1 MARMTGAMAL
11 LDAVTRHGVDT
22 IFGLPG
28 GQLDHF
34 FDALY
39 HASDR
44 VRLIGSRHEQG
55 AAYMAFGY
63 ARSTGRVGTYCVV
76 PGPGVL
82 NTTAALCTAYAC
94 NAPVLCLTGQI
105 PSNAIGRGNGELH
118 ELPDQLATLRTL
130 TKWSARIDHPAQV
143 SDVVDEAFTALTSGR
158 PRPVSV
164 EMPMDIM
171 ALEAEV
177 EPTRPLDRHG
187 PPVDIDAVV
196 RAAELIADAK
206 FPMIYVGSGAIE
218 AAADVQALAELLD
231 APVVSFRGGRGIV
244 SDDNDLGL
252 VLPAGYRLWPMVD
265 VLIGIGSR
273 LVEPLLHWNGSR
285 RPKVVRIDV
294 DPVEVQRHGAPDV
307 ALVTDAGAAL
317 RELLPRLETRAR
329 KSRRRRDVIR
339 DTKLAVAADIQRV
352 QPQLAYLQAIRDEL
366 PPDGIFCDEITQCG
380 FASWYGFPVYRPR
393 THINCGYQG
402 TLGYGF
408 ATAIGVKVAN
418 PLRPVVAIAGDGGF
432 MFNVQELATA
442 VRYNIGLVTVI
453 FNSNSFGNVK
463 RQQREW
469 FGDRLIA
476 SDLTNP
482 DFVKLAESFGAAGYR
497 ATSPNEL
504 RVALRRALAEPGPT
518 LIEVPVSDMASPWE
532 FILLPA
538 YSATDSVRP

>member
-1 MARMTGAMAL
+1 MSGAEAL
-11 LDAVTRHGVDT
+11 LEAVTRHGVDT

-39 HASDR
+39 HAEGK

-105 PSNAIGRGNGELH
+105 PSDAIGRGRGELH

-130 TKWSARIDHPAQV
+130 TKWAARINHPA
-143 SDVVDEAFTALTSGR
+143 EAPQIVAQAFYELTSGR
-158 PRPVSV
+158 PRPVSL

-171 ALEAEV
+171 ALVAEV
-177 EPTRPLDRHG
+177 GSVAPHAPAV
-187 PPVDIDAVV
+187 PVIDVDAVA
-196 RAAELIADAK
+196 RAAELIAAAR
-206 FPMIYVGSGAIE
+206 FPMIYVGGGAIE
-218 AAADVQALAELLD
+218 AAKEVLALAEMLD
-231 APVVSFRGGRGIV
+231 APVVSFRSGRGIV
-244 SDDNDLGL
+244 SDEHDLGL
-252 VLPAGYRLWPMVD
+252 TLPAGHQLWPKVD
-265 VLIGIGSR
+265 LLIGIGSR
-273 LVEPLLHWNGSR
+273 LLEPLGHWSGNS
-285 RPKVVRIDV
+285 RPKVVRIDI
-294 DPVEVQRHGAPDV
+294 DPVEVNRLGAPDV
-307 ALVTDAGAAL
+307 ALVGDACACL
-317 RELLPRLETRAR
+317 QELLPRIEKRLHRVR
-329 KSRRRRDVIR
+329 GRRE
-339 DTKLAVAADIQRV
+339 AVLSAKHASAQAFERV
-352 QPQLAYLQAIRDEL
+352 QPQLSYLQAIRSEL
-366 PPDGIFCDEITQCG
+366 PRDGIFCDEITQCG
-380 FASWYGFPVYRPR
+380 FASWYGFPIYRPR
-393 THINCGYQG
+393 SHINCGYQG

-408 ATAIGVKVAN
+408 ATALGVKVAH
-418 PLRPVVAIAGDGGF
+418 PHRPVVAIAGDGGF

-442 VRYNIGLVTVI
+442 VRYNIGLVTII
-453 FNSNSFGNVK
+453 FNSNSFGNVQ

-469 FGDRLIA
+469 FSNRLIA

-504 RVALRRALAEPGPT
+504 RQVLRRALAEPGPT
-518 LIEVPVSDMASPWE
+518 VIEVPVGDMASPWE
-532 FILLPA
+532 FIILAPHGA
-538 YSATDSVRP
+538 AAKVTA